1 MLVCDMVEGRVGNV
15 ICKLKNGSNFYFLI
29 LNWHSA
35 TLQICCRFVSL
46 STVKLMSDLKC
57 RLLFE
62 HA

>member
-1 MLVCDMVEGRVGNV
+1 MLVCDIVEGRVGDV
-15 ICKLKNGSNFYFLI
+15 ICKLKNGSNVYYLI

-35 TLQICCRFVSL
+35 TLQICCKFVSL
-46 STVKLMSDLKC
+46 ITVKLMSDLKR